1 MAHNDITTR
10 DLFERFL
17 PEEKRVKR
25 LGRTIQPAALLAM
38 TGNAK
43 TGRNLFE
50 KSQAAQCRNCH
61 KVGNVGKSVGPAL
74 DGIGKKYGRSELLDQ
89 ILNPSRKIE
98 PKYLTH
104 IVETTAG
111 KVLTGIL
118 VKKSD
123 KEVVLRDAKNQQI
136 AIPAADVE
144 ELIVQR
150 KSMMPEL
157 LLKDMTA
164 QQVADLLA
172 FLDSLKLPPPT
183 R

>member
-1 MAHNDITTR
+1 
-10 DLFERFL
+10 
-17 PEEKRVKR
+17 K
-25 LGRTIQPAALLAM
+25 
-38 TGNAK
+38 GNAT
-43 TGRNLFE
+43 TGRKLFE
-50 KSQAAQCRNCH
+50 KSQATQCRNCH
-61 KVGNVGKSVGPAL
+61 KVGDIGKSVGPVL
-74 DGIGKKYGRSELLDQ
+74 DGIGKKYGRGELLDQ

-118 VKKSD
+118 VRKSE

-136 AIPAADVE
+136 VIPATDVE

-172 FLDSLKLPPPT
+172 FLDSLKLPPQANK
-183 R
+183 